1 LAAFRFS
8 MLWLSHHR
16 CIDTTVEW
24 RKYPDM
30 ATLDKSGAISYFWP
44 GKYFF
49 GPHWKNMATL

>member
-30 ATLDKSGAISYFWP
+30 ATLDKSGSIWIYL
-44 GKYFF
+44 
-49 GPHWKNMATL
+49 ATNSDRLRVLSSRIL